1 MKEGDIEEIKKMIGW
16 QGERNTIY
24 IEKWFHYKMEL
35 TRKQICFLSGK
46 KRDGRIDILHNLI
59 IYAVILVRINK
70 KLLQNKIM

>member
-1 MKEGDIEEIKKMIGW
+1 MKEGDIEKIKKMIGW

-46 KRDGRIDILHNLI
+46 MRDGRIDILHNLM